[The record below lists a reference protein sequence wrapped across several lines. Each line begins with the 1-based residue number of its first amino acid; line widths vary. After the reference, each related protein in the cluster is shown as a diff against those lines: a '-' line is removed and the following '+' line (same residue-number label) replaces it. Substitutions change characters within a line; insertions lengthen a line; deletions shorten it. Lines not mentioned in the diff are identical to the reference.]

1 MSFMTLSFV
10 NLINP
15 SNATGY
21 ASQLIHS
28 GVSVPGTISYLWYVD
43 SVLPGTWING
53 HVKWELVH
61 SMPLAQNV
69 V

>member
-28 GVSVPGTISYLWYVD
+28 GVSVPGTISYL
-43 SVLPGTWING
+43 
-53 HVKWELVH
+53 
-61 SMPLAQNV
+61 
-69 V
+69 